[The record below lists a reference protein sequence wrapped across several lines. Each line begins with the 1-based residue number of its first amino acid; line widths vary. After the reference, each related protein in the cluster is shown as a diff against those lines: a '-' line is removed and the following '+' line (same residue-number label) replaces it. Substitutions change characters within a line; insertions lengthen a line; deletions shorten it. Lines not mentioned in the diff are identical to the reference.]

1 MALYLIRHPQPMI
14 EAGVCYGQT
23 DLALLEPIESS
34 LAAVLEQLPLTF
46 TLYSSPLQRCVLL
59 AQAIATNPVFDPRL
73 QEMNFGR
80 WELTPWDNIGAET
93 MDAWISR
100 GYDDQPHGGESYA
113 AFQARVIAWLEEL
126 THTTDT
132 VVVTHAGVIRVLLAH
147 LKGWSIEDSL
157 SHPLA
162 FSSVTV
168 VDLLGKNP

>member
-34 LAAVLEQLPLTF
+34 LTTVLAQLPPTF

-59 AQAIATNPVFDPRL
+59 AQAIATKPIVDLRL
-73 QEMNFGR
+73 QELNFGR
-80 WELTPWDNIGAET
+80 WELTPWDHIGAEI
-93 MDAWISR
+93 MDAWINS

-113 AFQARVIAWLEEL
+113 AFQSRVVAWLEEI
-126 THTTDT
+126 THTPDI

-147 LKGWSIEDSL
+147 LNDWSIEESL
-157 SHPLA
+157 SHALA

>member
-1 MALYLIRHPQPMI
+1 MALYLIRHPQPLI
-14 EAGVCYGQT
+14 EAGMCYGQT
-23 DLALLEPIESS
+23 DLALLEPIESC
-34 LAAVLEQLPLTF
+34 LATVLVQLPHTF
-46 TLYSSPLQRCVLL
+46 TLYSSPLQRCALL
-59 AQAIATNPVFDPRL
+59 AHAIATTPIVDSRL

-93 MDAWISR
+93 MDAWISS
-100 GYDDQPHGGESYA
+100 GYGDQAHGGESYV

-126 THTTDT
+126 THNTDT

-147 LKGWSIEDSL
+147 LNGWSIEESL

>member
-1 MALYLIRHPQPMI
+1 MALYLIRHPQPLI
-14 EAGVCYGQT
+14 EAGICYGQT

-34 LAAVLEQLPLTF
+34 LTTVLAQLPPTF
-46 TLYSSPLQRCVLL
+46 TLYSSPLQRCALL
-59 AQAIATNPVFDPRL
+59 AQAIVTNPMVDPRL

-80 WELTPWDNIGAET
+80 WELTPWNHIGAEV
-93 MDAWISR
+93 MDAWISSA
-100 GYDDQPHGGESYA
+100 YDDQAHGGESYV
-113 AFQARVIAWLEEL
+113 AFQARVIAWLDDL
-126 THTTDT
+126 THTSDT

-147 LKGWSIEDSL
+147 LNGWSIEESL

>member
-1 MALYLIRHPQPMI
+1 MALYLIRHPQPLI

-34 LAAVLEQLPLTF
+34 LAAVLTQLPPTF
-46 TLYSSPLQRCVLL
+46 ILYSSPLQRCALL
-59 AQAIATNPVFDPRL
+59 AHAIATKPIVDPRL

-80 WELTPWDNIGAET
+80 WELTPWDHIGAEI
-93 MDAWISR
+93 MDAWINS
-100 GYDDQPHGGESYA
+100 GYDDQAHGGESYA

-126 THTTDT
+126 MHSTDT

-147 LKGWSIEDSL
+147 LKGWSIEESL

-168 VDLLGKNP
+168 VDLLGKKP